1 MTRDG
6 LTEENLRDGSV
17 KDISHRSRGR
27 PENKEEFVPE
37 RERKKAGNEDSKS
50 GKGKRLQME
59 KIRKSSVRQE
69 AVEDTVEVTPEEKVS
84 GYRKKLHRHEKIPDD
99 DNNLNSQKKS
109 IRKKQLQ
116 KQMTKEQAKAGR
128 LSFDDEGNQMVK
140 GAGMKPG
147 GTAGKYIATQAVIS
161 GMKAVTS
168 EEEETDENAGVES
181 ARLAERETEAALRG
195 LRHAQIRSKRTD
207 VKTHRR
213 GYREATVEKKLK
225 FGSAESME
233 GVKHAESVK
242 NAEQKRHFYNRF
254 FQKKR
259 YKDAYR
265 AARVGKSA
273 GSLGGATTIAGVEN
287 MTVKAKIALKEII
300 KRNRAMFAGIGI
312 FALLFLVIAV
322 SLGSCSASKAARP
335 DATREEVL
343 KAADEAQC
351 KDIID
356 RLPDG
361 LDTLVGTGGTYLS
374 GGENQRI
381 ALARAILKD
390 APIIV
395 LDEATAFADAEN
407 EHQIQLAFE
416 RLTQN
421 KTVMMI
427 AHRLSTIQDADLILV
442 FKEGQIA
449 ERGTHEELVA
459 LNGIY
464 SSMWKDYQTSIA
476 WKVGKEDEQHD

>member
-37 RERKKAGNEDSKS
+37 RERKKTEGEDSKS

-69 AVEDTVEVTPEEKVS
+69 TVEDTVEVTPEEKVS

-99 DNNLNSQKKS
+99 DNSLNSQKKS

-147 GTAGKYIATQAVIS
+147 GTAGKYIATQTVIS
-161 GMKAVTS
+161 GMKAVIS
-168 EEEETDENAGVES
+168 EEEEIDENAGVES
-181 ARLAERETEAALRG
+181 ARLVERETETALRG

-233 GVKHAESVK
+233 GAKHAESVRKPNKRDIFIIASSRK
-242 NAEQKRHFYNRF
+242 NDIRMLTGQPELENPLVVWVEQ
-254 FQKKR
+254 QP
-259 YKDAYR
+259 
-265 AARVGKSA
+265 
-273 GSLGGATTIAGVEN
+273 LP
-287 MTVKAKIALKEII
+287 
-300 KRNRAMFAGIGI
+300 
-312 FALLFLVIAV
+312 V
-322 SLGSCSASKAARP
+322 SR
-335 DATREEVL
+335 T
-343 KAADEAQC
+343 
-351 KDIID
+351 
-356 RLPDG
+356 
-361 LDTLVGTGGTYLS
+361 
-374 GGENQRI
+374 
-381 ALARAILKD
+381 
-390 APIIV
+390 
-395 LDEATAFADAEN
+395 
-407 EHQIQLAFE
+407 
-416 RLTQN
+416 
-421 KTVMMI
+421 
-427 AHRLSTIQDADLILV
+427 
-442 FKEGQIA
+442 
-449 ERGTHEELVA
+449 
-459 LNGIY
+459 
-464 SSMWKDYQTSIA
+464 
-476 WKVGKEDEQHD
+476 

>member
-6 LTEENLRDGSV
+6 LIEENLRDGSI

-84 GYRKKLHRHEKIPDD
+84 GYRKKLHRYEKIPDD

-161 GMKAVTS
+161 GMKAVSS

-181 ARLAERETEAALRG
+181 ARLVERETEDALRG

-207 VKTHRR
+207 VKTHCR

-225 FGSAESME
+225 VGSAESME
-233 GVKHAESVK
+233 GVK
-242 NAEQKRHFYNRF
+242 NA
-254 FQKKR
+254 
-259 YKDAYR
+259 
-265 AARVGKSA
+265 
-273 GSLGGATTIAGVEN
+273 
-287 MTVKAKIALKEII
+287 
-300 KRNRAMFAGIGI
+300 
-312 FALLFLVIAV
+312 
-322 SLGSCSASKAARP
+322 
-335 DATREEVL
+335 
-343 KAADEAQC
+343 
-351 KDIID
+351 
-356 RLPDG
+356 
-361 LDTLVGTGGTYLS
+361 
-374 GGENQRI
+374 
-381 ALARAILKD
+381 
-390 APIIV
+390 
-395 LDEATAFADAEN
+395 
-407 EHQIQLAFE
+407 
-416 RLTQN
+416 
-421 KTVMMI
+421 
-427 AHRLSTIQDADLILV
+427 
-442 FKEGQIA
+442 
-449 ERGTHEELVA
+449 
-459 LNGIY
+459 
-464 SSMWKDYQTSIA
+464 
-476 WKVGKEDEQHD
+476 